1 MTNREKIII
10 SAYTGLLVCDFS
22 DLHEYIEKTLERP
35 VSTCELTDEQ
45 VWNEIKEAL
54 KDEYEAISRNK
65 NVINLLKQGFN
76 KLEK

>member
-22 DLHEYIEKTLERP
+22 DLHEYIEKALERP
-35 VSTCELTDEQ
+35 VSTRELTDEQ
-45 VWNEIKEAL
+45 VWNEIKEAS
-54 KDEYEAISRNK
+54 KDEYEAISQNK

-76 KLEK
+76 KLEE